1 MNTKPFSVSR
11 GKGLARWVV
20 GTVAGWDFGWIWC
33 PCLSLCSALSGSH
46 CPIAF
51 LVSKQSCLFFQIL
64 FLSLLIKLFYYVRH
78 FCLLLEHFKCV
89 FIWKFEPWSTK
100 LEVWKP
106 TQHQESC
113 RSRGRRLF
121 AFGFQTAAETVED
134 SSGAEE
140 LGRFLGVA
148 DSQEACSL
156 QFLSACDGGFYWKR
170 SFVCPVALGL
180 PASWCLW
187 ILSVMLLLSG
197 FCSSLIRDLFL
208 QRSTCL
214 PSFLLSF
221 FSAQFS
227 VNLKQRRLEF
237 QPAARWWP
245 LGRAI
250 THKLPFSLGF
260 SVNASSERLNMGEI
274 ETLDDYWWCTD
285 AEYLPLCQPS
295 LLPND
300 HGFSSLDTTC
310 IHHLLSVTL
319 QQITEPII
327 SGFFFLALR
336 VQDYFKPLLVSISD
350 CP

>member
-33 PCLSLCSALSGSH
+33 PCLPLCSALSGSH

-89 FIWKFEPWSTK
+89 FIWKFERWSTK

-140 LGRFLGVA
+140 LGRFLGVTH
-148 DSQEACSL
+148 SQEACSL
-156 QFLSACDGGFYWKR
+156 QFLSACDCGFYWKR
-170 SFVCPVALGL
+170 SFVWPNGSIRSSSVAVFVNTVSDASPQRILFQSDQRPLSPEVYLLTFLSSVFLQCPV
-180 PASWCLW
+180 
-187 ILSVMLLLSG
+187 
-197 FCSSLIRDLFL
+197 
-208 QRSTCL
+208 Q
-214 PSFLLSF
+214 
-221 FSAQFS
+221 
-227 VNLKQRRLEF
+227 
-237 QPAARWWP
+237 
-245 LGRAI
+245 
-250 THKLPFSLGF
+250 
-260 SVNASSERLNMGEI
+260 
-274 ETLDDYWWCTD
+274 
-285 AEYLPLCQPS
+285 CQS
-295 LLPND
+295 
-300 HGFSSLDTTC
+300 
-310 IHHLLSVTL
+310 
-319 QQITEPII
+319 
-327 SGFFFLALR
+327 
-336 VQDYFKPLLVSISD
+336 
-350 CP
+350 